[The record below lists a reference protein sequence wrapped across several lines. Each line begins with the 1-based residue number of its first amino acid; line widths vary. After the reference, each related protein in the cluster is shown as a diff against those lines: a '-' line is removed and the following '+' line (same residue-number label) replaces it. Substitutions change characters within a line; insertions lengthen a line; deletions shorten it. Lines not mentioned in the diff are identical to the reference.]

1 MSVVFQKRS
10 KRRPRMP
17 SALLASC
24 LTDVAAI
31 SRDENKKVL
40 VVRASDP
47 VPAKMGAGISSTS
60 RLLRAEI
67 PLSRHGPSKEKL
79 DAGATAERSKSGPEV
94 SHDGR
99 EIIAYDDLF

>member
-1 MSVVFQKRS
+1 MSHIHFGASFV
-10 KRRPRMP
+10 P
-17 SALLASC
+17 SC
-24 LTDVAAI
+24 WETMQ
-31 SRDENKKVL
+31 VL